1 MSKHYVLKR
10 YYPYVEDD
18 DNEEIVYITKDYKD
32 AVKTAAYIH
41 KADVESW
48 EENEYYDPDDDYYYS
63 TIEIETITNEQGY
76 KNYEAPKEDEV
87 YYLKAIRSWIQTD
100 LNGRYNNSI
109 GNPRYSYYLKADENL
124 EYVGIPDKLIPQVRP
139 GLRIAKIYR
148 NSINSGMAMTINFI
162 IINNDVNKL
171 DDYDEYIKQLIE
183 EATDLLNSGEDIVD
197 IEQYIEEVFD
207 NTVKE

>member
-18 DNEEIVYITKDYKD
+18 DNNEIVYITNDYKD
-32 AVKTAAYIH
+32 AVRTAAYIH

-63 TIEIETITNEQGY
+63 TIEIEAITNEQSY
-76 KNYEAPKEDEV
+76 ENYEAPKEDEV
-87 YYLKAIRSWIQTD
+87 YYFKAIRSWIQTD
-100 LNGRYNNSI
+100 SYSRYNNSI
-109 GNPRYSYYLKADENL
+109 GKPRYSYYLKTDENL
-124 EYVGIPDKLIPQVRP
+124 EYVGIPDKLIPQIRP

-148 NSINSGMAMTINFI
+148 NSINSGMVMTINFT

-171 DDYDEYIKQLIE
+171 DDYDEYIQQLIE
-183 EATDLLNSGEDIVD
+183 EVTDLLNSGENIID
-197 IEQYIEEVFD
+197 IEQYIKEVFD
-207 NTVKE
+207 NTIKE